1 MKPWPA
7 RAPGVLALVLALMPE
22 VDPAAWQP
30 VLPEVGPSAWQP
42 ALPGPHLSATSA
54 GAPSSWPPLSAA
66 RPQVPVVP
74 GVAALAAGA
83 SGDLLSPRSGP
94 LDEPDKRSSWREH
107 TTTALSMARVLR
119 DARLATP
126 DAATSQP
133 HTNGSLRPRT
143 AEAAPSH
150 ARWEWPLA
158 GRPAVVHAF
167 DPPAQRWL
175 PGHRGIDL
183 AGVTGEPVRA
193 VAAGVV
199 SYSGVI
205 AGVGV
210 VSVLHPDG
218 VLSTYQPVLDRAAR
232 GATVSAGDAVGT
244 LGPGGHCLLSS
255 CLHLGARRG
264 TTYLDPML
272 FLTAWQVSLLPTS

>member
-1 MKPWPA
+1 M

-22 VDPAAWQP
+22 VGSSAWQP
-30 VLPEVGPSAWQP
+30 VLPEVGPSAWQQP
-42 ALPGPHLSATSA
+42 ALPGPNLLATSA
-54 GAPSSWPPLSAA
+54 VASSSWPPLSAA
-66 RPQVPVVP
+66 RPQASVAPW
-74 GVAALAAGA
+74 VAALAAGA
-83 SGDLLSPRSGP
+83 SGDLLAPRSGP
-94 LDEPDKRSSWREH
+94 LDEQDEQDERSSWREH

-126 DAATSQP
+126 DAATSRP
-133 HTNGSLRPRT
+133 HPNGSQRPQR
-143 AEAAPSH
+143 AEAASSH

-183 AGVTGEPVRA
+183 AGVTGEPVRS